1 LAPDCGGERFIRAAV
16 LVTCGICSPGK
27 AHRAA
32 PGQGRWMLK
41 NIPEAMLRICP
52 GYRTYEPVAPVSV
65 ARPVNDR

>member
-1 LAPDCGGERFIRAAV
+1 MSALFGLRFSSPAAFVARARRIAPPPGE
-16 LVTCGICSPGK
+16 
-27 AHRAA
+27 
-32 PGQGRWMLK
+32 GRWMLK